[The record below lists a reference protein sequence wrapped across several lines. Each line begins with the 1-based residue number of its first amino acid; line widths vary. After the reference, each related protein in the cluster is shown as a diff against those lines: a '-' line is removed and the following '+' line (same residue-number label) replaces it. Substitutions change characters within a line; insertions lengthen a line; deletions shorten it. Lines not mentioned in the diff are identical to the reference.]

1 MINTINIIFT
11 INTNIIFTINT
22 NIIFTIN
29 TNIIFTINAN
39 ININIISISYH
50 QNLSNHTLY
59 TSYSSYIHLYPYIA
73 SITSTYHHRYYNRCY
88 HTCVADRVTEAK
100 TAGVGDKDNKSVD
113 DVGESRTLPVTLP
126 VLLGMELVLKL
137 VLGLGLGLEL
147 AVTVALTVVAVVE
160 VLNVGE
166 RV

>member
-1 MINTINIIFT
+1 MLISIS
-11 INTNIIFTINT
+11 
-22 NIIFTIN
+22 
-29 TNIIFTINAN
+29 
-39 ININIISISYH
+39 ISISYH

-59 TSYSSYIHLYPYIA
+59 ASYSSYIHLYPYIA
-73 SITSTYHHRYYNRCY
+73 SITSTYHHRYY

-113 DVGESRTLPVTLP
+113 DVGESLTLPVTLP
-126 VLLGMELVLKL
+126 VLLGIGVRIAPVLGLELV
-137 VLGLGLGLEL
+137 LGLGLEL

>member
-1 MINTINIIFT
+1 MI
-11 INTNIIFTINT
+11 
-22 NIIFTIN
+22 
-29 TNIIFTINAN
+29 
-39 ININIISISYH
+39 
-50 QNLSNHTLY
+50 LL
-59 TSYSSYIHLYPYIA
+59 
-73 SITSTYHHRYYNRCY
+73 HHRYY

-126 VLLGMELVLKL
+126 VLLEIEL
-137 VLGLGLGLEL
+137 VLGLGLGLGLGVEL
-147 AVTVALTVVAVVE
+147 AVIVTVALTVVAVVE